1 MNAVVAK
8 LLKTCGSLH
17 SRLIEKAG
25 RRSRM
30 DIDSA
35 KCREQAAYCAQ
46 LLNKKL
52 DPKRRAQLERERQD
66 WLTLAHEQD
75 TWRTLG
81 LDEPA
86 AAFR

>member
-1 MNAVVAK
+1 
-8 LLKTCGSLH
+8 
-17 SRLIEKAG
+17 
-25 RRSRM
+25 M

-66 WLTLAHEQD
+66 WLLLAHEQD
-75 TWRTLG
+75 TWRTLAQ
-81 LDEPA
+81 DERA
-86 AAFR
+86 AAQRF

>member
-1 MNAVVAK
+1 
-8 LLKTCGSLH
+8 
-17 SRLIEKAG
+17 
-25 RRSRM
+25 M

-66 WLTLAHEQD
+66 WLLLAHEQD
-75 TWRTLG
+75 TWRTLAQ
-81 LDEPA
+81 EERA
-86 AAFR
+86 AAARC